1 MTKIIQGKNSE
12 NKDYMI
18 KAMKLDGE
26 SEIVFAPHRYRTV
39 YGGIEWLEIAK
50 ESQDIDASLIHDSR
64 FSNKITL
71 VNLAPK
77 VLHRGDVNLTGTN
90 DREKFQYIVA
100 NCAAV
105 MIFFGGYTN
114 DEGAEVKYITKS
126 RYFYQY
132 ETEISNGSTAIRD
145 GFIDY
150 SYEAQNIYTTI
161 F

>member
-1 MTKIIQGKNSE
+1 MTKTIQGKNSE

-26 SEIVFAPHRYRTV
+26 SEIVFAPLRYRTI

-50 ESQDIDASLIHDSR
+50 ESQDIDANLIHDSR

-71 VNLAPK
+71 VNLEPK
-77 VLHRGDVNLTGTN
+77 VLYRGDVNLTGTN

-100 NCAAV
+100 NCAALI
-105 MIFFGGYTN
+105 IFFDRYT
-114 DEGAEVKYITKS
+114 DDDGTDVIYITKS

-132 ETEISNGSTAIRD
+132 ETEISNGSTAIRE

-150 SYEAQNIYTTI
+150 SYETQNIYTTI